1 VRKLQYIDSFCKY
14 LQKRDLSIN
23 TINSY
28 KSDVAQFLDF
38 IIKPVE
44 NINKQDL
51 ENFKQHLED
60 NEIHISSINRKLISV
75 KNFLDFLN
83 DEYNTSFTLKV
94 KQIKRQNQQYLDDL
108 LSKEDF
114 DKLIKC
120 TQDHKDKRAE
130 VIFHTLYLTG
140 MRVSELLQLEVRDA
154 GKGYISIKGK
164 GSKYRTIFIPPKLQS
179 ILNEY
184 ASERIEKDDKLFTG
198 QRGPINRQTVHNT
211 IKKYANLANIKTDVA
226 HAHNFRHLY
235 CLSLVEKG
243 LSIDVVA
250 DLAGHSNINT
260 TRIYTRKTKEQ
271 LMNAINEL

>member
-1 VRKLQYIDSFCKY
+1 MLYLESFHTY
-14 LQKRDLSIN
+14 LKKKDLSDN
-23 TINSY
+23 TISSY
-28 KSDVAQFLDF
+28 TSDVVQFLGF
-38 IIKPVE
+38 IKKPAE

-51 ENFKQHLED
+51 DSFKQHLED
-60 NEIHISSINRKLISV
+60 NELNVSSINRKLISI

-83 DEYNTSFTLKV
+83 DEHNTNFTLKV
-94 KQIKRQNQQYLDDL
+94 KKIKKQSQQYLDDL
-108 LSKEDF
+108 LFKEDF

-120 TQDHKDKRAE
+120 AQQHKDKRAE
-130 VIFHTLYLTG
+130 VLFYTLYLTG
-140 MRVSELLQLEVRDA
+140 MRVSELLQLEVQDA
-154 GKGYISIKGK
+154 EKSYISIKGK
-164 GSKYRTIFIPPKLQS
+164 GSKYRTVFIPPKLQN
-179 ILNEY
+179 IFKEY
-184 ASERIEKDDKLFTG
+184 ISERTEKGDKLFSG
-198 QRGPINRQTVHNT
+198 QRGPINRQTVHNI
-211 IKKYANLANIKTDVA
+211 IKKYANIAKINIDVA

>member
-1 VRKLQYIDSFCKY
+1 MVYLDSFCDY
-14 LQKRDLSIN
+14 LKKRDLSIN

-28 KSDVAQFLDF
+28 KSDVVQFLDF
-38 IIKPVE
+38 IKKPAQD
-44 NINKQDL
+44 INKQDL
-51 ENFKQHLED
+51 ENFNKYLED
-60 NEIHISSINRKLISV
+60 NQINVSSINRKLISI

-83 DEYNTSFTLKV
+83 DKHDTSFTLKI
-94 KQIKRQNQQYLDDL
+94 KQIRRQNQQYLDDV

-114 DKLIKC
+114 NKLIESARQC
-120 TQDHKDKRAE
+120 KDKRAE
-130 VIFHTLYLTG
+130 VLFHTLYLTG
-140 MRVSELLQLEVRDA
+140 MRVSEVLQLEISDVD
-154 GKGYISIKGK
+154 KSYISIKGK
-164 GSKYRTIFIPPKLQS
+164 GSKYRTVFIPPKLQNT
-179 ILNEY
+179 LKEY
-184 ASERIEKDDKLFTG
+184 LSERLEKGDKLFTG
-198 QRGPINRQTVHNT
+198 QRGAINRQTVHNI
-211 IKKYANLANIKTDVA
+211 IKKYANMANVKINVA

>member
-1 VRKLQYIDSFCKY
+1 MLYLDSFHIY
-14 LQKRDLSIN
+14 LKKRDLSIN

-28 KSDVAQFLDF
+28 TSDVVQFLDF
-38 IIKPVE
+38 IKKPAE

-51 ENFKQHLED
+51 DNFKQYLED
-60 NEIHISSINRKLISV
+60 SELNVSSINRKLISIQ
-75 KNFLDFLN
+75 NFLDFLN
-83 DEYNTSFTLKV
+83 DEYNTSFTMKV
-94 KQIKRQNQQYLDDL
+94 KKIKKQNQQYLDDL
-108 LSKEDF
+108 LFKEDF

-120 TQDHKDKRAE
+120 TQQCKDKRSEAL
-130 VIFHTLYLTG
+130 FYTLYLTG
-140 MRVSELLQLEVRDA
+140 MRVSELLQLEIQDV
-154 GKGYISIKGK
+154 GKSYISIKGK
-164 GSKYRTIFIPPKLQS
+164 GNKYRTVFIPPKLQN
-179 ILNEY
+179 ILKEYINER
-184 ASERIEKDDKLFTG
+184 AEKGDKLFTG
-198 QRGPINRQTVHNT
+198 QRGPINRQTVHNI
-211 IKKYANLANIKTDVA
+211 IKKYANMAKVNMDAA